1 MELGSG
7 HFPLTRI
14 LIRMGC
20 GGGKLD
26 FFLMIPGIRLQS
38 EDESWGRQID
48 LRNYLNAVSFGLL
61 LVKWA
66 NLFHGEGATNDA
78 LHFFFVKF
86 LET

>member
-1 MELGSG
+1 MMELGAC
-7 HFPLTRI
+7 LR
-14 LIRMGC
+14 
-20 GGGKLD
+20 
-26 FFLMIPGIRLQS
+26 
-38 EDESWGRQID
+38 D

-66 NLFHGEGATNDA
+66 NLFHGEGATNDV